1 MTCECFKNKRTGGYK
16 SQRMLTMTWDG
27 YNERSGGYHG
37 TWFHPMQGGSQS
49 LGPQLRGGA
58 AAVPVGYMDRMKA
71 MSKNLRGLSRAE
83 LTRRQRS
90 TIYENAVDIVDD
102 LYDTSAFGGDTAA
115 WGRVRDAL
123 PHRGVGPS
131 GGADITGKNLWR
143 SIKIL
148 FDTPAGRANA
158 LMLVVKCA
166 KATSGLGRSHL
177 PFLQQMAKTLGFPL
191 VIMAGSTGMA
201 DTFSVTE
208 DGGIVVRAAAA
219 TVTHAE
225 RGAAEALLQLGSR

>member
-1 MTCECFKNKRTGGYK
+1 MDQLHAHTVLHNDP
-16 SQRMLTMTWDG
+16 LVAA
-27 YNERSGGYHG
+27 
-37 TWFHPMQGGSQS
+37 
-49 LGPQLRGGA
+49 QLRDMRSALSTVRHAGRAPQARVTTAMTG
-58 AAVPVGYMDRMKA
+58 VPVGYMDRMKA
-71 MSKNLRGLSRAE
+71 MSKELRGLSRAE

-166 KATSGLGRSHL
+166 KVTSGLGRSHL
-177 PFLQQMAKTLGFPL
+177 PFLRQMAETLGFPL

-225 RGAAEALLQLGSR
+225 RGAAEALLQLGSRRYPYAAISS

>member
-1 MTCECFKNKRTGGYK
+1 
-16 SQRMLTMTWDG
+16 MLTMTWDG

-37 TWFHPMQGGSQS
+37 TWFHPMQGGSQL

-71 MSKNLRGLSRAE
+71 MSKELRGLSRAE

-102 LYDTSAFGGDTAA
+102 LYDTSAFGGDAAA

-177 PFLQQMAKTLGFPL
+177 PFLRQMAETLGFPL

-201 DTFSVTE
+201 DTFSVME